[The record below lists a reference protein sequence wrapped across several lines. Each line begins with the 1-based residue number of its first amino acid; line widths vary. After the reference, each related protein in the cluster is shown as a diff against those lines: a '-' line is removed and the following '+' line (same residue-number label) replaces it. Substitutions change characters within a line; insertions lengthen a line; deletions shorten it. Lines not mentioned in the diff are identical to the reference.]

1 MVFVVELSAAQVWF
15 HYSFP
20 MCHTSD
26 FNSWRVSLAQ
36 FSPSFERCAAVPEV
50 VVARMKYVGRACTY
64 NVSFVTLTMVT
75 GFVSTSATCSRSMH
89 SKTPKYAVHVREMR
103 RVRSGERGM

>member
-26 FNSWRVSLAQ
+26 SNSWLVSLGLFTILQ
-36 FSPSFERCAAVPEV
+36 LHIGRKRFERCAAVSH
-50 VVARMKYVGRACTY
+50 VVANQTNAH
-64 NVSFVTLTMVT
+64 
-75 GFVSTSATCSRSMH
+75 AQ
-89 SKTPKYAVHVREMR
+89 
-103 RVRSGERGM
+103 